1 MMALIK
7 AWFAGIPVRL
17 AVFVGLLVIV
27 VFCVAGLAWEAPR
40 LSFVLLASLVGI
52 VWLLR
57 ERPNDSRS
65 DWPE

>member
-1 MMALIK
+1 MIALIK
-7 AWFAGIPVRL
+7 AWLAGIPVRL

-27 VFCVAGLAWEAPR
+27 AVCVAGLAWGAPR
-40 LSFVLLASLVGI
+40 LSFVLLAALVGI